1 MEMNDALASSA
12 IIVLVVTIGKYFE
25 RKAKNKIQKMTEQ
38 IFPESKLFENMNIT
52 WIKLKNRKLLIV
64 AKK

>member
-25 RKAKNKIQKMTEQ
+25 KKAKNKIQKMT
-38 IFPESKLFENMNIT
+38 
-52 WIKLKNRKLLIV
+52 
-64 AKK
+64 